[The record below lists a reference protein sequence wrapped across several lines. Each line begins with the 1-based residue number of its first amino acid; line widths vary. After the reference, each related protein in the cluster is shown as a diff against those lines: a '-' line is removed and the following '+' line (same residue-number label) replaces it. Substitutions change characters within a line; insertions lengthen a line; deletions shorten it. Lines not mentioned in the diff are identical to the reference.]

1 MKKGEQIYLSIST
14 ARHST
19 DIHIMFCNIQN
30 ERKGYSKKREIE
42 RISQGRLELSC
53 EWPSMPGQTL
63 RLHFLSNREPK
74 AFHQQGGDM
83 TDFME
88 KDGLKET
95 ESKGNGLSKEVTAR
109 SREKMGKSQP
119 KAKNESRRWNRHG

>member
-1 MKKGEQIYLSIST
+1 M
-14 ARHST
+14 
-19 DIHIMFCNIQN
+19 
-30 ERKGYSKKREIE
+30 E

-63 RLHFLSNREPK
+63 RPHFLSNREPK
-74 AFHQQGGDM
+74 AFYQQGGDM
-83 TDFME
+83 MDFME

-95 ESKGNGLSKEVTAR
+95 ESKDNELSKEVTAR

-119 KAKNESRRWNRHG
+119 KAKKNTRVGGGTDIDKEEIFLALTFTLRDRFLDWMGGW